1 MFIPVEFVRPSAW
14 RNKEQNLLLHM
25 NLSRISRNTRVQ
37 EVWTL
42 LDVGHSTAIDCKLN
56 IFQMASCSKV
66 RILNAIDFIKK
77 RKLAMA
83 TTTFIIFWDFL
94 IFYQIFLSPQ
104 VKRCGFFTYK
114 LVICEL
120 IHRLSNDLKLRI
132 SGD

>member
-1 MFIPVEFVRPSAW
+1 
-14 RNKEQNLLLHM
+14 M

-83 TTTFIIFWDFL
+83 TTTFIIF
-94 IFYQIFLSPQ
+94 
-104 VKRCGFFTYK
+104 
-114 LVICEL
+114 
-120 IHRLSNDLKLRI
+120 
-132 SGD
+132 